1 MFPASKNVK
10 LWGGGTPSKQ
20 RVIEKKFF
28 YFFIVAEIRSD
39 ETPSIFNFK
48 KGEIMKHPN
57 HEPKIF
63 VRALGRIHASEDQI
77 GIML

>member
-1 MFPASKNVK
+1 MFPASKNIK

-48 KGEIMKHPN
+48 KGEILKHPT
-57 HEPKIF
+57 
-63 VRALGRIHASEDQI
+63 V
-77 GIML
+77 

>member
-1 MFPASKNVK
+1 MFPASKNIK

-20 RVIEKKFF
+20 QVIEKNFF

-57 HEPKIF
+57 AWIIEISSKILF
-63 VRALGRIHASEDQI
+63 WKVVRE
-77 GIML
+77 